1 MVGDAPLRPTAG
13 PASRPAR
20 AGARRGAR
28 PRRGRHVR
36 PGRHDHDVRG
46 RRPRRHRD
54 TGGCGMNVR
63 PVALVGGATIPFG
76 VRAATWSELAQEV
89 GAALFRAVPAL
100 RSEDVDSLFVGAAEP
115 ERFAFQSH
123 VAPLAAEQMGLRPTR
138 IIQRTE
144 LACASGQ
151 SAIRSAYAAI
161 ASGLSDIAVAVGVEK
176 MNLPSMAE
184 ANTSMACVMDRPWD
198 GPHGATAPPFFAMVA
213 QRHMLEHGTTEEQLA
228 AVSEKNH
235 RFANTNPTSQ
245 FFDKK
250 FDREK
255 LLRLPLVA
263 PPLRLGDCSSM
274 TDGAAAVVLVRSDW
288 ARRYT
293 DTPVLVRGTGQY
305 SNFHNLANA
314 GSLTEWPGLTYAARE
329 ALGQAG
335 ITIHDVDFA
344 EIHDCFTISEIVE
357 YEALGLCK
365 PGEGGAFALD
375 GRSDLGGEI
384 VVNPRGGLLGCG
396 HPLGATGVAQAV
408 EVYGQFARTV
418 PPARQVPDPTWALVH
433 NLSGS
438 ANVHSVMVYQGAA

>member
-1 MVGDAPLRPTAG
+1 
-13 PASRPAR
+13 
-20 AGARRGAR
+20 
-28 PRRGRHVR
+28 VR
-36 PGRHDHDVRG
+36 
-46 RRPRRHRD
+46 
-54 TGGCGMNVR
+54 
-63 PVALVGGATIPFG
+63 FG

-89 GAALFRAVPAL
+89 GVALFRAVPEL

-138 IIQRTE
+138 ILQRTE

-184 ANTSMACVMDRPWD
+184 ANSAMGCVMDRAWD

-213 QRHMLEHGTTEEQLA
+213 QRHMVEHGTTEEQMA

-235 RFANTNPTSQ
+235 RFANSNPHAQ
-245 FFDKK
+245 FYEKTFSRD
-250 FDREK
+250 K
-255 LLRLPLVA
+255 LLRLPLIA

-274 TDGAAAVVLVRSDW
+274 SDGAGAVVLAGEETV
-288 ARRYT
+288 RRYT
-293 DTPVLVRGTGQY
+293 DTPAWIRGTGQY
-305 SNFHNLANA
+305 SDFHNLANA
-314 GSLTEWPGLTYAARE
+314 GSLTDWVGLKRASRE
-329 ALGQAG
+329 ALHRAHIG
-335 ITIHDVDFA
+335 ITDLDMA
-344 EIHDCFTISEIVE
+344 EVHDCFSIYEIVE
-357 YEALGLCK
+357 YEALGLCAE
-365 PGEGGAFALD
+365 GQGGAFAAD
-375 GRSDLGGEI
+375 GRGDLGGDL

-408 EVYGQFARTV
+408 EVFQQFAHAV
-418 PPARQVPDPTWALVH
+418 PPIRQVPSPEWALVH

-438 ANVHSVMVYQGAA
+438 ANVHSVMVYQRGGAA